1 MPKQKNFQAFF
12 FTIANTVFNL
22 MAMITLVFI
31 NQSSVQTQ
39 YIQVYS
45 VIKNFYRK
53 KTLSPTKDTYL

>member
-1 MPKQKNFQAFF
+1 
-12 FTIANTVFNL
+12 

-31 NQSSVQTQ
+31 NQSSDQTQ

-53 KTLSPTKDTYL
+53 KTLRPTKDTYL